1 MVSGSNV
8 MTMNRRATETQT
20 IGARSISRFP
30 AVVLG
35 ACGFWFGDAVEVAFS
50 AEPLT
55 RIADV
60 RLLPRDQAG
69 LAKPVK
75 VRGVV
80 TWREPWENLTIQ
92 DDTAGIWIGV
102 GESRGRGLWNG
113 EGGIIG
119 KVREGMEV
127 EIEGQTDPGG
137 YAPLIIPTRLRIIG
151 VGKMPRAEPM
161 KPARFFSGAD
171 DCQRVEVEGVVQGFL
186 PSRYG
191 VTLIMDADPGSFSAE
206 VSSKAVPDPASL
218 VDAVVRLR
226 GVGATIFNTRGEV
239 TGARV
244 LTSVPGDL
252 EVTVPP
258 PEPDAVPMVT
268 LDRLLP
274 FRAEPLGPHR
284 VKVEGTVTYALP
296 GRFFY
301 LQEGASAVRVETN
314 SSILLK
320 PGDRVEA
327 TGFVEMSRLIGTLTD
342 AKVRVTGEASLPE
355 PVEISPEEILALN
368 EAAVTTAQVALPHDY
383 DGHLIRCRARL
394 LAVQSDPDE
403 KGLRTLTLERANS
416 LAKGTFLF
424 RAHLEE
430 VAMTSLA
437 DLQPGS
443 ELELT
448 GLVQLE
454 YPPNKLAPR
463 VSRAVPVGLNLIL
476 RGASDAV
483 VLSQPSWWT
492 AGHLAAVLA
501 AVLVA
506 LGAVMVWSLQL
517 KRQVRRKTKL
527 LAREIHA
534 RHDASIE
541 FQATLRERTRLAT
554 NLHDTLLQTISG
566 LGFQIEACEAEG
578 LSPGDGKTPGHL
590 EVARRMVDHATTE
603 LRNSVWTLHSLP
615 LHGMELPEALEATA
629 RRLGAGHPAVIKV
642 LAEGEL
648 SRIPD
653 FIAGNLLLFVQ
664 EAVHNALKHGSPHEI
679 TIKVRTLSD
688 PKRISLT
695 VSDDGDGFTPGLET
709 GVVQGHF
716 GLQGMRERIERLDGD
731 LRIQSMPGRGATLH
745 AEVPIRVYDDELAES
760 PIATG

>member
-1 MVSGSNV
+1 MVFG
-8 MTMNRRATETQT
+8 
-20 IGARSISRFP
+20 
-30 AVVLG
+30 VLLLWLG
-35 ACGFWFGDAVEVAFS
+35 HTVEMAQAVES
-50 AEPLT
+50 LT

-69 LAKPVK
+69 LSKPVK

-92 DDTAGIWIGV
+92 DDSAGIWISV
-102 GESRGRGLWNG
+102 GEARGRGLWNNDDSVIG
-113 EGGIIG
+113 EI
-119 KVREGMEV
+119 REGMEV

-137 YAPLIIPTRLRIIG
+137 YAPLIIPSKIRIIG
-151 VGKMPRAEPM
+151 EGKLPQAKPM
-161 KPARFFSGAD
+161 DPARFFSGSE
-171 DCQRVEVEGVVQGFL
+171 DCQRVEVRGVVQGFL

-191 VTLIMDADPGSFSAE
+191 VTLVMDANPGSFSGE
-206 VSSKAVPDPASL
+206 VSQVVAPDPASL
-218 VDAVVRLR
+218 VDAVVSLR

-244 LTSVPGDL
+244 LTSIDGDL
-252 EVTVPP
+252 VVMSPP
-258 PEPDAVPMVT
+258 PDPDAVPKVT

-284 VKVEGTVTYALP
+284 VRVEGTVTYSLQ
-296 GRFFY
+296 GKFFY
-301 LQEGASAVRVETN
+301 LQEGASAVRVETR
-314 SSILLK
+314 SPVQLK

-327 TGFVEMSRLIGTLTD
+327 TGFVEMSRLIGTLSD
-342 AKVRVTGEASLPE
+342 AKVRITGVASLPE
-355 PVEISPEEILALN
+355 PVEITPEEILAIN
-368 EAAVTTAQVALPHDY
+368 QEAVSAAQVAVPHDF

-394 LAVQSDPDE
+394 LAVQSEPDGRE
-403 KGLRTLTLERANS
+403 PSALTLERENT
-416 LAKGTFLF
+416 LGKGTLIF
-424 RAHLEE
+424 RALFDDTKMKSFGE
-430 VAMTSLA
+430 
-437 DLQPGS
+437 LQLGS

-454 YPPNKLAPR
+454 YAPNDLPSQ
-463 VSRAVPVGLNLIL
+463 VSRTVPVGLNLIL
-476 RGASDAV
+476 RSPSDVV
-483 VLSQPSWWT
+483 VLSRPSWWT
-492 AGHLAAVLA
+492 AGHLTAVLA
-501 AVLVA
+501 AVLVV
-506 LGAVMVWSLQL
+506 LGAVMFWSLQL

-578 LSPGDGKTPGHL
+578 MTSPADGRSPGHL

-603 LRNSVWTLHSLP
+603 LRNSVWALHSLP

-629 RRLGAGHPAVIKV
+629 RRLGAGHSAVIKV
-642 LAEGEL
+642 RADGEL
-648 SRIPD
+648 SRVPD

-664 EAVHNALKHGSPHEI
+664 EAVHNALKHASPHEI
-679 TIKVRTLSD
+679 IIAVRMLAD
-688 PKRISLT
+688 PDRISLS
-695 VSDDGDGFTPGLET
+695 VRDDGDGFTPGLEA

-716 GLQGMRERIERLDGD
+716 GLQGMRERIERLDGV
-731 LRIQSMPGRGATLH
+731 LKIQSKPGQGTTLH
-745 AEVPIRVYDDELAES
+745 AEVPLRSYDDELAES
-760 PIATG
+760 PIAAT